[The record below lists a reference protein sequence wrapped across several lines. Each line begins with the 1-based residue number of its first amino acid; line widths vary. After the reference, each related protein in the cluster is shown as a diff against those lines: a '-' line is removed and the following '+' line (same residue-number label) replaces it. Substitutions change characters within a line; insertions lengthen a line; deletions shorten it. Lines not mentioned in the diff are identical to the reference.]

1 MNYQNPIIKGFYPD
15 PSICRVGD
23 TFYLVNSTFQ
33 YLPGIPIFKSQD
45 LVNWQQIG
53 HCLTRPSQ
61 IEMKGVECSL
71 GIFAPTLRFY
81 QGKFYL
87 ITTNITKG
95 NFIISATNPAETWS
109 DPIFVNI
116 PGIDPSFFFEN
127 ERVYL
132 QYAHEAAIWQVE
144 INIETGALLSEP
156 KIITLGSGGRDVE
169 GPHLYRIQ
177 DYYYLLTAEGGTRE
191 GHMITLRRG
200 TSIWGPFEECP
211 HNPILTNRNQPSQLL
226 QNVGH
231 GDLVEDSQGHWWL
244 VALGVRSVNLK
255 HHLGRETILMP
266 VTWDEA
272 GWPVVGKGFAEIN
285 IEATLPQANLQLK
298 PTLQRDD
305 FDSDPLSLKW
315 NSLREFIDDQYSLT
329 ERPGFLTLKASQA
342 SLNDLGKVCFLG
354 RRQQDFKCEVL
365 TKMEFNSEKA
375 NEEAGLTVY
384 GDRNHRFD
392 LCLREDKVV
401 LRKKSLDIV
410 AETEANAH
418 GNQIVYF
425 KILANQLSYQ
435 FFYSFNNIDYLS
447 IGETYTKHLAT
458 EVINAPFTGVY
469 LGIYCTGNG
478 YETQAKAYFDYFI
491 YESQE

>member
-33 YLPGIPIFKSQD
+33 YLPGVPIFTSQD
-45 LVNWQQIG
+45 LVNWEQIG

-61 IEMKGVECSL
+61 IQMEGVECSL
-71 GIFAPTLRFY
+71 GIFAPTIRFY

-95 NFIISATNPAETWS
+95 NFIISATNPAEDWS

-116 PGIDPSFFFEN
+116 PGIDPSFFFED

-144 INIETGALLSEP
+144 IDLETGALLSEP
-156 KIITLGSGGRDVE
+156 KIMTLGSGGRDVE

-177 DYYYLLTAEGGTRE
+177 DHYYLLTAEGGTRE

-231 GDLVEDSQGHWWL
+231 GDLVEDGQGHWWL

-285 IEATLPQANLQLK
+285 IVTPSK
-298 PTLQRDD
+298 
-305 FDSDPLSLKW
+305 
-315 NSLREFIDDQYSLT
+315 
-329 ERPGFLTLKASQA
+329 
-342 SLNDLGKVCFLG
+342 
-354 RRQQDFKCEVL
+354 
-365 TKMEFNSEKA
+365 
-375 NEEAGLTVY
+375 
-384 GDRNHRFD
+384 
-392 LCLREDKVV
+392 
-401 LRKKSLDIV
+401 
-410 AETEANAH
+410 
-418 GNQIVYF
+418 
-425 KILANQLSYQ
+425 LA
-435 FFYSFNNIDYLS
+435 
-447 IGETYTKHLAT
+447 
-458 EVINAPFTGVY
+458 V
-469 LGIYCTGNG
+469 
-478 YETQAKAYFDYFI
+478 KAYPPAG
-491 YESQE
+491 